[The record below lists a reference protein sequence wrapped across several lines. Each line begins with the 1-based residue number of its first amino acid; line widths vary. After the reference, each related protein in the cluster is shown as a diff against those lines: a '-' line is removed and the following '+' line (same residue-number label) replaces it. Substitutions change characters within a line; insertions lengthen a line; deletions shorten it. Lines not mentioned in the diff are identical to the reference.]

1 MLTVC
6 ILFLVPY
13 HPAAAQ
19 TVHIPDPGLR
29 VVIEAALGKEAGA
42 DITQSDME
50 SLESLQARCRYLTL
64 SEKGW
69 FTPLAEHWVCET
81 TDDTFVSS
89 IKNLTGLEFATN
101 LIELEFGKN
110 QISDVTPLKNLTKL
124 THLSLGINQISD
136 VTPLKNLTKLTHL
149 SLGINQISD
158 VTPLKNLTNL
168 IELDLLSNRIS
179 DVTPLKNLT
188 KLTYLS
194 LRDNQISD
202 VTPLKDMT
210 KLIYLSLRD
219 NRISDVSPLK
229 NLVKLTYLNLDHN
242 YYKID
247 VSPFKNLINLR
258 YLSLDDNQISD
269 ATPLKNLTKL
279 IHLDISDNPILD
291 LTPLKDMKKMIDLD
305 LDSNGILDISPLKH
319 LTNLLILDL
328 AHNKISDISAL
339 KPLTKLRKLE
349 LDDNTISDLTPLK
362 DMTNLFL
369 LELDNNRISDV
380 TSLKN
385 LAKLTVLDLS
395 HNHISDFSPI
405 TDLIDNLIEYDF
417 SNQTEPPFSFADVNR
432 DNTVNLAD
440 LVAIASNFADPDL
453 EALARMN
460 IYPDV
465 NGDGL
470 VNLIDLLIAASE
482 IDAAAAA
489 PTLSKNQIE
498 KYNLTAKDL
507 AAWIRLAKQLNLTEP
522 NLQQGIDVL
531 EQLLAIL
538 STQDRLPKNTTLL
551 PNYPNPFNP
560 ETWIPYQL
568 AKTSDVSISIHSADG
583 KLVRSLEL
591 GQLPA
596 GVYKHKSRA
605 AYWDG
610 RNELGESVASGVYFY
625 TLTANDFKATGKM
638 FIQK

>member
-101 LIELEFGKN
+101 LIELEFGK
-110 QISDVTPLKNLTKL
+110 
-124 THLSLGINQISD
+124 NQISD

-538 STQDRLPKNTTLL
+538 STQDRLPKNTALL

>member
-1 MLTVC
+1 MLIVC

-29 VVIEAALGKEAGA
+29 AVIESALGKAAGD
-42 DITQSDME
+42 DITRSEME

-101 LIELEFGKN
+101 LIELEFDKN
-110 QISDVTPLKNLTKL
+110 QISDVTPLKNL
-124 THLSLGINQISD
+124 IN
-136 VTPLKNLTKLTHL
+136 LTHL

-179 DVTPLKNLT
+179 DATPLKNLT
-188 KLTYLS
+188 KLTHLS

-202 VTPLKDMT
+202 ATPLKDMI

-219 NRISDVSPLK
+219 NQQISDVSPLK

-242 YYKID
+242 YKIID
-247 VSPFKNLINLR
+247 VSPLKNLINLR
-258 YLSLDDNQISD
+258 YLSLDDNRISD

-279 IHLDISDNPILD
+279 IHLDISDNPIPD

-319 LTNLLILDL
+319 LTNLSILDL

-349 LDDNTISDLTPLK
+349 LDDNTISDLAPLK

-369 LELDNNRISDV
+369 LELDNNRISAV
-380 TSLKN
+380 TSLEN
-385 LAKLTVLDLS
+385 LTKLTVLDLS

-405 TDLIDNLIEYDF
+405 TNLIDNLIEYDF
-417 SNQTEPPFSFADVNR
+417 SNQTEPPVSFADVNR
-432 DNTVNLAD
+432 DGTVNIAD
-440 LVAIASNFADPDL
+440 LAAIASNFTNPDL

-507 AAWIRLAKQLNLTEP
+507 AAWIRLAKQLNLIKP

-538 STQDRLPKNTTLL
+538 STQDRLPKNTALL

-568 AKTSDVSISIHSADG
+568 AKPANVSVSIHSADG
-583 KLVRSLEL
+583 KLVRLLEF

-610 RNELGESVASGVYFY
+610 RNAFGESVASGVYFI
-625 TLTANDFKATGKM
+625 TLTANDFKATRKM
-638 FIQK
+638 LIRK